1 VSAKSETLF
10 DNAPLLMKQPGQEKS
25 PGVRRVEAGHEG
37 VISACEVMASLISVG
52 EPVATRGFPAAG
64 AFFGGWSRKVWLP
77 VAARP
82 DHQVVG
88 PPLFFGEFHEAGG
101 LGGCRAVCR
110 LACLPRNG
118 ASMARPVFSSLLADI
133 FNTWA
138 NRVESRPVFRFEPN
152 CWPRILWQLVLVL
165 IGLVACDVGFAQDAK
180 PKAGEGT
187 APAAAAVEPESAP
200 AVEESAESDE
210 LPLLESLP
218 LPELVDLLK
227 GPPVDWLVLRS
238 KRVLVVEPVS
248 PRPGLLEAI
257 ERRLEQ
263 AIKNPETAGNSL
275 DAQAKRKALQ
285 YVPLVLAGEDD
296 EDLRIQYKLIG
307 EVIYWDDLMLR
318 RVDRLLDE
326 KQLPEALAL
335 WVATHDRAPAWPGL
349 EERYQR
355 LLFVDGEGK
364 RDQGR
369 PEEALA
375 LFDEL
380 YGRNSKYPDLDTRYG
395 QVIRGEVDRAVTEG
409 DFRRA
414 RYFLGRLT
422 ARYPSHP
429 VAAQIVSQLSS
440 RAAGLIRDAQS
451 APPDAALDA
460 MELAARVWPT
470 TPSLFGPYQR
480 AHQQWTR
487 VSVGRITP
495 SAQRSSPWPI
505 LDQGLDASLEWEPW
519 FAPGSWTEGTTRF
532 ESRWF
537 REWEPTELGRSLLF
551 TLRDERGRQFTAGGI
566 ARRLAATVDPK
577 SPDYSV
583 RLAGT
588 IDRLEVTSPNTLQL
602 DLLSV
607 PLKPEALLATLP
619 APNRREAAGA
629 AAGDGV
635 SSLRRFRPAPTEV
648 SGVWSAR
655 YRRSAANTTG
665 GGSRPPVEVLF
676 RDYPTADR
684 AIQSFLRGEVTMLSR
699 IPVSTVREFQKR
711 TDVLTLAYGLP
722 ETHLLQFSATSSA
735 VANRA
740 LRRALMYAVP
750 RDRILA
756 EAFGVAREP
765 GLARLTTGVVPTT
778 SYAFD
783 KSLVLPPTDLVVAL
797 SLAIAA
803 KKELGG
809 PLPELTLWHPRGAE
823 IAASAAAIAAT
834 WDKIGVR
841 VTVRSE
847 AEQPDPG
854 SSDVVYRTVAMAEPL
869 VELWPFLSGTA
880 DPTLSSLDRF
890 PVWLRR
896 SLLELDTVGDMATAT
911 RLLHRLQRQLWAEA
925 VVIPLWEIQPH
936 FVTRKQV
943 RGLPAA
949 PMTLFQGIDR
959 WQVDAWYPPE

>member
-1 VSAKSETLF
+1 MSAKSETLF
-10 DNAPLLMKQPGQEKS
+10 DNAPLAMKQPGQNKS
-25 PGVRRVEAGHEG
+25 PGDRRVEAGHER

-82 DHQVVG
+82 DHEVVG
-88 PPLFFGEFHEAGG
+88 PPPFFGEFQEAGG
-101 LGGCRAVCR
+101 LGDCRAVWR

-118 ASMARPVFSSLLADI
+118 ASMARPVFPSRLTAN
-133 FNTWA
+133 FNTA
-138 NRVESRPVFRFEPN
+138 TDRVESRSGRRRVPN
-152 CWPRILWQLVLVL
+152 WMMRIVWPMLLVL
-165 IGLVACDVGFAQDAK
+165 IGLVVCDVGYAQDSK
-180 PKAGEGT
+180 PKTGAKT
-187 APAAAAVEPESAP
+187 APEAAVTEPDTPPP
-200 AVEESAESDE
+200 AEESTESDE
-210 LPLLESLP
+210 LPLLEAMQ
-218 LPELVDLLK
+218 LPEHVALLK

-257 ERRLEQ
+257 DRQLEQ
-263 AIKNPETAGNSL
+263 AIKNPETAGNSPE
-275 DAQAKRKALQ
+275 AQAKRRALQ

-307 EVIYWDDLMLR
+307 EVIYWEDLMLR

-335 WVATHDRAPAWPGL
+335 WVATHDREPDWPGL

-355 LLFVDGEGK
+355 LLFVEGEGK
-364 RDQGR
+364 RDQNH

-380 YGRNSKYPDLDTRYG
+380 FGRNAAYPDLDSRYG
-395 QVIRGEVDRAVTEG
+395 QVIRGEVDRAVAAG

-414 RYFLGRLT
+414 RFFLGRLQ

-429 VAAQIVSQLSS
+429 VAAQIVMQLSS

-480 AHQQWTR
+480 AHLQWTR
-487 VSVGRITP
+487 VSVGRIAP

-629 AAGDGV
+629 AVGDGV

-797 SLAIAA
+797 SLVIAA

-809 PLPELTLWHPRGAE
+809 QLPELTLWHPRGAE
-823 IAASAAAIAAT
+823 ISASAAAIAAT